1 MRRAPVRVAVAAVIA
16 LLAGLVGVVV
26 TASTASATYPGADGR
41 IAFVRHGQI
50 YTVRPDGSGLRQL
63 TTSGT
68 NSHPK
73 WGPQGHRIAFVHE
86 AAGGATDLWVMG
98 ARGLRKKQ
106 VTHVGNATEPTWSP
120 DGQYLAFGGGDLST
134 LEKVSSKAPFGSPTD
149 LLAYETG
156 KCCGDEL
163 PADAHPLNVDRFVA
177 WSPDGTRIAVYN
189 HDDDQLDDAIYMY
202 DLASGEAAQYA
213 SIGGSCCGAADW
225 VDLVWGPTGD
235 FGYASTDHTE
245 ETLPSTIVYPGYAGK
260 AGDTAPSP
268 DPAGTKLALTNGAR
282 MVVQDING
290 ADRRFLAWGQQ
301 PDWQPRV

>member
-1 MRRAPVRVAVAAVIA
+1 MRRAPVHVAVAAVIA

-26 TASTASATYPGADGR
+26 TASTASATYPGRDGR

-86 AAGGATDLWVMG
+86 TADGATDVWVMG

-120 DGQYLAFGGGDLST
+120 DGQSLAFGGGDLSA

-163 PADAHPLNVDRFVA
+163 PEDAHPLNVDRFVA

-189 HDDDQLDDAIYMY
+189 HDDDHLDDAIYMY
-202 DLASGEAAQYA
+202 NLAPARPRSTHPSGDRAAA
-213 SIGGSCCGAADW
+213 R
-225 VDLVWGPTGD
+225 PTG
-235 FGYASTDHTE
+235 STSSGGPRATSG
-245 ETLPSTIVYPGYAGK
+245 TPRRTTPRRPCPRRSSTRGTPGSRV
-260 AGDTAPSP
+260 TPRP
-268 DPAGTKLALTNGAR
+268 HRTRRAR
-282 MVVQDING
+282 S
-290 ADRRFLAWGQQ
+290 W
-301 PDWQPRV
+301 P